1 MKTKIPKF
9 RRVLA
14 ALIISVVVCLT
25 TGAFVAAQT
34 NEPETTPAL
43 EGLDPV
49 LLVQGKE
56 AQGNVKISVIRGAF
70 QYYFANAENKAE
82 FEKDP
87 ARYEIQLHGAC
98 ARMGA
103 PVNGNPDLY
112 SVYKSRIYIF
122 GSGECKKRFDAT
134 PAKYL
139 ESESGAQPKIELS
152 PEALKK
158 GQALIE
164 KAVFAMGGSALIDGL
179 VSYEEKSTTVQT
191 RHTGNVDV
199 KSDLTILFPG
209 RMRLDQVM
217 PDFMNPATTR
227 KAALIIADGVAFA
240 ITANGTQ
247 QFADAFRI
255 DQEREI
261 QRRPLAILRA
271 RKNANF
277 NAAAIGSA
285 SAGETTVEQVAVQL
299 EGSIYTLG
307 IDAATGRILSLSYRR
322 RGRGGD
328 FGQITKL
335 FSDFRT
341 IEALT
346 LPFKVQAA
354 FNGEAWEEQSAV
366 IKEININS
374 RVDPA
379 IFEKP
384 KTAKVQ

>member
-1 MKTKIPKF
+1 MKTQTQ
-9 RRVLA
+9 RQRDLVA
-14 ALIISVVVCLT
+14 ALICLVICLSTGGFT
-25 TGAFVAAQT
+25 TAQT
-34 NEPETTPAL
+34 PDQETTPAL

-56 AQGNVKISVIRGAF
+56 IQGNVKISVIRGAF

-87 ARYEIQLHGAC
+87 AHYEIQLQGAC

-112 SVYKSRIYIF
+112 SVYKNRIYIF

-139 ESESGAQPKIELS
+139 ESESGAQPKIELN

-164 KAVFAMGGSALIDGL
+164 KAVVAMGGAALVDGL
-179 VSYEEKSTTVQT
+179 VSYEEKSTAVQT

-209 RMRLDQVM
+209 RVRLDQVM

-240 ITANGTQ
+240 ITPNGTR
-247 QFADAFRI
+247 QFDDAFRI

-261 QRRPLAILRA
+261 KRRPLAILRA

-285 SAGETTVEQVAVQL
+285 NAGESMVEQVAVQID
-299 EGSIYTLG
+299 GSIYTLG
-307 IDAATGRILSLSYRR
+307 IDAASGRILSLSYRR

-328 FGQITKL
+328 FGQITKV

-341 IEALT
+341 SEGLT
-346 LPFKVQAA
+346 LPFKVQAT
-354 FNGEAWEEQSAV
+354 FNGEAWEEQSAAIQE
-366 IKEININS
+366 IKINS
-374 RVDPA
+374 KVDPA

-384 KTAKVQ
+384 SSAKAQ